1 MEAWMISL
9 NSSRILINTI
19 FSFFI
24 TNSSRYLNTTSRTSN
39 CTSCVYSIITTMYR
53 TLLQKSRC
61 FSLYCWRTILINTI
75 CRICLVSFSNITN
88 SSIYINTTIRTFN
101 CTIHINTIS
110 FTFNSTDN
118 WYSRITTLNSS
129 KRLINTIL
137 SIFSI
142 TNSSSYLNSTTFT
155 YNSALNWNSIII
167 TIYSTLL
174 IETIECPLYSSRLLP
189 NTI

>member
-101 CTIHINTIS
+101 CTIYKNTIFIIFKLS
-110 FTFNSTDN
+110 ICIYYNT
-118 WYSRITTLNSS
+118 ITAICVVTLNITINLYSTS
-129 KRLINTIL
+129 CTIYITRLLINTICRICL
-137 SIFSI
+137 VSFSNM
-142 TNSSSYLNSTTFT
+142 TNSS
-155 YNSALNWNSIII
+155 I
-167 TIYSTLL
+167 
-174 IETIECPLYSSRLLP
+174 
-189 NTI
+189 